1 MFLNQEKG
9 IIMSKKDKGQK
20 KTEMKDSEA
29 VVDMEKEEQHAGED
43 MQGTRAEGDG
53 SVKEVAGTDEP
64 DKASGQRGGE
74 DDELAKLKNEVGEM
88 KEKYL
93 RLYSEFENYRKRNAR
108 ERIELISSANRDLI
122 VELLPVLDDFERASE
137 AVQNGGGDDH
147 AVEGYKLI
155 YKRLQNILKS
165 QGLKEIEDGR
175 GSDFDTEFHEAVAQ
189 FPVEDD
195 KLKGKIYDVVEKGYF
210 LNDKVIRFA
219 KVVTGS

>member
-1 MFLNQEKG
+1 MSKNDKRHKKSNIKSNQE
-9 IIMSKKDKGQK
+9 
-20 KTEMKDSEA
+20 
-29 VVDMEKEEQHAGED
+29 VLDMEQEEQSAGA
-43 MQGTRAEGDG
+43 RAG
-53 SVKEVAGTDEP
+53 SAPADDEVPGEEAPAAEET
-64 DKASGQRGGE
+64 DKASEQQTGE
-74 DDELAKLKNEVGEM
+74 DDELSKLKNAVGEM

-137 AVQNGGGDDH
+137 AVRNGGGDKH
-147 AVEGYKLI
+147 AVEGFELI
-155 YKRLQNILKS
+155 HKRLKSILKS
-165 QGLKEIEDGR
+165 QGLKEMEDGQ

-195 KLKGKIYDVVEKGYF
+195 TLKGKIYEVLEKGYF
-210 LNDKVIRFA
+210 LHDKVIRFA